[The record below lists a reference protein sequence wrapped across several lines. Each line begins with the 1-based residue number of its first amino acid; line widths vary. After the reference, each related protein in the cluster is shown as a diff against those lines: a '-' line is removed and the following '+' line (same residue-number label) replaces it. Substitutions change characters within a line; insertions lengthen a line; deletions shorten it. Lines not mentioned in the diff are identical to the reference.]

1 MTRFILKRTLR
12 ESIIVKDSQDQEL
25 DFLEGQISGTQPY
38 VDILEKVPALTWDDA
53 YRLQFALAK
62 RKIAKGD
69 RLIGYKAAYTS
80 RAMQQE
86 RGVAGPI
93 IGCLMQSGNFEEGR
107 PIKLTAGI
115 ETLVEPEIA
124 VLLKRDL
131 QGPGVTHE
139 EALLAVEGVFP
150 AIEIAEQT
158 HGGRKRSRQMGI
170 AIHKSNGG
178 IVVGSPMSSPHG
190 IDLRLEG
197 MVISINGVVRG
208 SATGVE
214 VLGNPLSLVAVIAN
228 KIGAYGEMLKAGMVL
243 MTGSIVSAIPVA
255 PGDDLCVEFTRIGR
269 VTARFTG

>member
-1 MTRFILKRTLR
+1 MNR
-12 ESIIVKDSQDQEL
+12 ERQL
-25 DFLEGQISGTQPY
+25 DFLEEQISGTVAY
-38 VDILEKVPALTWDDA
+38 VDIIDKVPDLTWDDA

-62 RKIAKGD
+62 RKIAKGNP
-69 RLIGYKAAYTS
+69 LIGYKAAYTS
-80 RAMQQE
+80 RAMQQD

-93 IGCLMQSGNFEEGR
+93 IGCLMRSGNFAEGE
-107 PIKLTAGI
+107 PVKLTPGI

-124 VLLKRDL
+124 VLLNRDL
-131 QGPGVTHE
+131 KGPGLTHE

-158 HGGRKRSRQMGI
+158 LGGRKRSRQMGI

-178 IVVGSPMSSPHG
+178 IMLGSPMSSPLG

-197 MVISINGVVRG
+197 MVISINGEVRG

-228 KIGAYGEMLKAGMVL
+228 KIGEYGEMLKAGMVL
-243 MTGSIVSAIPVA
+243 MTGSIVTAMPLK
-255 PGDDLCVEFTRIGR
+255 PGDDLTVEFTRIGSLH
-269 VTARFTG
+269 ARFTG

>member
-1 MTRFILKRTLR
+1 MHKTDHDL
-12 ESIIVKDSQDQEL
+12 L
-25 DFLEGQISGTQPY
+25 DFLEAQISGTVPY
-38 VDILEKVPALTWDDA
+38 VDILEKVPDLTWDDA

-62 RKIAKGD
+62 RKIAKGN

-80 RAMQQE
+80 RAMQQD

-93 IGCLMQSGNFEEGR
+93 IGCLMQSGSFAEGR
-107 PIKLTAGI
+107 PIMLTAGI
-115 ETLVEPEIA
+115 VTMVEPEIA
-124 VLLKRDL
+124 VLLNRDL
-131 QGPGVTHE
+131 KGPGVTHE

-178 IVVGSPMSSPHG
+178 IMLGSLMSSPHG

-197 MVISINGVVRG
+197 MVISINGEVRG

-214 VLGNPLSLVAVIAN
+214 VMGNPLSLVAIIAN

-243 MTGSIVSAIPVA
+243 MTGSIVTAMPVV
-255 PGDDLCVEFTRIGR
+255 PGDDLTVEFTRIGNLN
-269 VTARFTG
+269 ARFTA